1 MPIGSRA
8 GLVPAASYGDKASGS
23 VFTIGAPYMAPL
35 FCLAVI
41 IFLGI
46 NLWTR
51 N

>member
-1 MPIGSRA
+1 MPIGFRA
-8 GLVPAASYGDKASGS
+8 GLVPAALYGDRGS
-23 VFTIGAPYMAPL
+23 ELFFTIGAPFMAPL